1 MLTACGYRL
10 KWNREIYK
18 ETEDLEK
25 RKRKLNFYKHM
36 FRMNSERLEQIF
48 DKLYIEKPWRICG
61 ADEVGTGKTLNH
73 EVGQAGMSLD
83 KSCYK

>member
-1 MLTACGYRL
+1 
-10 KWNREIYK
+10 
-18 ETEDLEK
+18 
-25 RKRKLNFYKHM
+25 M

-83 KSCYK
+83 KSCYKWNSKNLSYEWFSNPHVFPQF